1 MSRSR
6 WRSASSWFLFRTRG
20 GLIVRAT
27 GDNHSLGAR
36 ARLQRDPRTR
46 FLAVLFGGAC
56 AGLAGGY
63 LSIVYTPQWVPNMT
77 AGRGWI
83 ALALV
88 VFGTWLPFRVAV
100 GALLFGAISIL
111 QLSAQGHGDRHSA
124 AVPGGLALPD
134 DGGGLGRHLAQPY
147 ADARQHAGLS
157 RTGVRARPIGRTVPA
172 TDFPARF
179 LLAATSGCWNR
190 ENLHAA
196 NSWPPPELRPPWRWP
211 RAAPQADPLKVCF
224 VYVGPH
230 NDGGYSQQHDIG
242 RQDVAKALGDK
253 VDASTYIE
261 NVKEEDSERPI
272 RELAQKGCK
281 LIFTTS
287 FGFMDR
293 RRSKVAKDFPNV
305 KFEHA
310 TGFMVADNVST
321 YNIRWYEGRYVM
333 GQIAAKM
340 SKKGLAGYIVSFPIP
355 EVIMGIDAFML
366 GAQSVNPD
374 FKVKIVW
381 VSSWFDPGKEGDAA
395 NVLINQGA
403 DIIVQ
408 HTDSPAG
415 MQAAEKAGIH
425 AFGQSADM
433 SSFGPK
439 AHMASLIDNWG
450 PYYIARVTGG
460 ARRHLEVAA
469 GLGGL
474 QGGPPSGRAAH
485 QHARRRE
492 GDGRGLDREDQV
504 RRAAGLQGPDHQ
516 AGRHA
521 RRSPTARSS
530 TTAICSA

>member
-1 MSRSR
+1 MQKLM
-6 WRSASSWFLFRTRG
+6 AAAG
-20 GLIVRAT
+20 V
-27 GDNHSLGAR
+27 
-36 ARLQRDPRTR
+36 
-46 FLAVLFGGAC
+46 AV
-56 AGLAGGY
+56 
-63 LSIVYTPQWVPNMT
+63 
-77 AGRGWI
+77 
-83 ALALV
+83 ALALNA
-88 VFGTWLPFRVAV
+88 G
-100 GALLFGAISIL
+100 GA
-111 QLSAQGHGDRHSA
+111 
-124 AVPGGLALPD
+124 
-134 DGGGLGRHLAQPY
+134 
-147 ADARQHAGLS
+147 
-157 RTGVRARPIGRTVPA
+157 
-172 TDFPARF
+172 
-179 LLAATSGCWNR
+179 
-190 ENLHAA
+190 
-196 NSWPPPELRPPWRWP
+196 
-211 RAAPQADPLKVCF
+211 QADPLKACF

-230 NDGGYSQQHDIG
+230 NDGGYSQQHDVG
-242 RQDVAKALGDK
+242 RQDLAKALGDK

-261 NVKEEDSERPI
+261 NVKEEDSERPL

-287 FGFMDR
+287 FGFGPATIA
-293 RRSKVAKDFPNV
+293 VAKDFPDV

-403 DIIVQ
+403 DILVQ

-450 PYYIARVTGG
+450 PYYIERAQAVIDGTWKSQQAWEGFKEK
-460 ARRHLEVAA
+460 LLV
-469 GLGGL
+469 LGPL
-474 QGGPPSGRAAH
+474 QNIPDDVKKMAEESIEKIKSGELQVFKGPITK
-485 QHARRRE
+485 Q
-492 GDGRGLDREDQV
+492 DGTLAVEDGKVISDEDLLGTNWYVKGIDDTIPQ
-504 RRAAGLQGPDHQ
+504 
-516 AGRHA
+516 
-521 RRSPTARSS
+521 
-530 TTAICSA
+530 